1 MNRDGPIRVV
11 VDGSAFVSSIVER
24 VARKSLASCCSF
36 ESLYSYTID
45 FLYWMRSMNIHIEQF
60 YDDIMS
66 DMDKVKTDLNRKKS
80 RINRSKKLI
89 ETLNECYVEKPPGN
103 LIQGIGY
110 PRMCHQCVRMAV
122 DAFLWKGNKRRLF
135 ACSDPDRYEL
145 KCMLTHREIAKYANE
160 HQCYVLTGDYDF
172 AVFPVKGIVDMGLIF
187 IAFERHLHKVQTIPH
202 RKMLSAL
209 NLTDLKLIYVA
220 VLRGNDFVRKGT
232 PAFLEEIPKGKRF
245 EVMIEHVV
253 SLPNTKADLIED
265 CNKQFPRES
274 RSSIEEWF
282 SKVEFKY
289 NTKVYPPFP
298 ESCLTQKINN
308 NVFSQCNITRGNYV
322 VFSSYQNRLPI

>member
-1 MNRDGPIRVV
+1 MNSNYPIRVV

-24 VARKSLASCCSF
+24 VVMDSLASCCSF
-36 ESLYSYTID
+36 ESLYHYTLD
-45 FLYWMRSMNIHIEQF
+45 FLHWMWRQNIHIEQF
-60 YDDIMS
+60 YDDTMS
-66 DMDKVKTDLNRKKS
+66 DMDKVNTDLSRRKR
-80 RINRSKKLI
+80 RINRSNMLI
-89 ETLNECYVEKPPGN
+89 ETLNECYKEEAPGN
-103 LIQGIGY
+103 LIQGVGY

-122 DAFLWKGNKRRLF
+122 DEFLWKRNRRRLF

-145 KCMLTHREIAKYANE
+145 KCVLTHREIAKYANE
-160 HQCYVLTGDYDF
+160 HHCYVLTGDYDF
-172 AVFPVKGIVDMGLIF
+172 AVFPVEGIVDIGDI
-187 IAFERHLHKVQTIPH
+187 IEAFDLKLPMVRTIPR

-220 VLRGNDFVRKGT
+220 VLRGNDFGDMDT
-232 PAFLEEIPKGKRF
+232 PAFLKEIPNGKRF

-265 CNKQFPRES
+265 CLIQFPGRS